1 MATILL
7 LTPQL
12 PYPPHQGT
20 SLRNYHLLRALVI
33 HHEVSLLSF
42 DESDSAQ
49 SLDPLTALC
58 RVLAPVPAPARTKG
72 ERLRQLLTNH
82 VPDVA
87 LRLRSD
93 AFADALAS
101 ALQRDRY
108 DAVQIEGIEL
118 AGYISEIRHHA
129 GQSRIVLDC
138 HNAETELQ
146 RRALSADLRRPARWP
161 AAVYSGIQVR
171 RLARFERW
179 ALGSAD
185 KVIAVSA
192 IDRARLLDLKPSLHE
207 EIAVLPNTID
217 VEQYRHVEYAD
228 PEYRFDL
235 VFTGKMDYRPNV
247 DGVLWFAEFVWPLI
261 LRERPHTRW
270 AIVGQKPHPRLD
282 TLRGLPGITVTGRV
296 PDIAPYLTGASV
308 YIVPLRIGSGTRL
321 KLIEAMAAGLPV
333 VSTQVGAEGF
343 PVESG
348 KNIVLAE
355 QPDEWGKAIL
365 TLLDA
370 PKRRAELGAAAT
382 KFAAGYDWRRLIPL
396 LGEIYPDE
404 ATGG

>member
-1 MATILL
+1 MANILM

-20 SLRNYHLLRALVI
+20 SLRNYHLLRALANY
-33 HHEVSLLSF
+33 HDVSLLSF
-42 DESDSAQ
+42 DESGGAQ
-49 SLDPLTALC
+49 SLDPLAALC

-72 ERLRQLLTNH
+72 ERLRQLLTDR

-93 AFADALAS
+93 AFADALVS
-101 ALQRDRY
+101 TLHRHRY

-118 AGYISEIRHHA
+118 AGYIPDARRHA
-129 GQSRIVLDC
+129 AQSLIVLDC

-161 AAVYSGIQVR
+161 TAVYSGIQVR
-171 RLARFERW
+171 RLARFERR
-179 ALGSAD
+179 ALESAD
-185 KVIAVSA
+185 RVIAVSA
-192 IDRARLLDLKPSLHE
+192 IDRARLLDLKPSLGA

-217 VEQYRHVEYAD
+217 VEQYRHVEYVD
-228 PEYRFDL
+228 PEYRYDL

-270 AIVGQKPHPRLD
+270 AIVGQKPHPRLGA
-282 TLRGLPGITVTGRV
+282 LHRVPGITVTGRV
-296 PDIAPYLTGASV
+296 PDITPYLTGASI

-333 VSTQVGAEGF
+333 VSTRVGAEGF

-355 QPDEWGKAIL
+355 QPDEWGKAVL
-365 TLLDA
+365 TLLDT
-370 PKRRAELGAAAT
+370 PDRRAELGAAAT
-382 KFAAGYDWRRLIPL
+382 NFAAEYDWQRLIPL
-396 LGEIYPDE
+396 LREVYPNE
-404 ATGG
+404 ATGE